1 MEIWKMK
8 KSLLPASLLSLF
20 LIGCSS
26 TPIVDVSKP
35 AGPSSSKD
43 SSSSSDETDLDL
55 ASLSDETDLD
65 LASLRDPNNILSKRS
80 IYFDYDKDVFKAEY
94 KDLVAAHA
102 KYVASHPKA
111 KMTLT
116 GNTDNRGSRE
126 YNISLGQKRSV
137 SVKKS
142 MNVLGAQDVQIE
154 TVSFGEERADTN
166 CKDNVCY
173 GKDRR
178 VDISYEKE

>member
-1 MEIWKMK
+1 MK
-8 KSLLPASLLSLF
+8 KSLFLASLLSLF

-35 AGPSSSKD
+35 AGPSASNDSNDEKD
-43 SSSSSDETDLDL
+43 LY
-55 ASLSDETDLD
+55 

-80 IYFDYDKDVFKAEY
+80 IYFDYDKDTVKAQY
-94 KDLVAAHA
+94 KDLLEAHA

-116 GNTDNRGSRE
+116 GNTDDRGSRE
-126 YNISLGQKRSV
+126 YNVSLGQKRSV

-142 MNVLGAQDVQIE
+142 MNVLGAQDTQIE

-166 CKDNVCY
+166 CKDDACY

>member
-1 MEIWKMK
+1 MK
-8 KSLLPASLLSLF
+8 KSLFLASLLSLF

-35 AGPSSSKD
+35 AGPSASND
-43 SSSSSDETDLDL
+43 SNDEK
-55 ASLSDETDLD
+55 DLD

-80 IYFDYDKDVFKAEY
+80 IYFDYDKDTVKAEY
-94 KDLVAAHA
+94 KDLLAAHA

-116 GNTDNRGSRE
+116 GNTDDRGSRE
-126 YNISLGQKRSV
+126 YNVSLGQKRSV

-142 MNVLGAQDVQIE
+142 MNVLGAQDTQIE

-166 CKDNVCY
+166 CKDDACY

>member
-1 MEIWKMK
+1 MK
-8 KSLLPASLLSLF
+8 KSLLLATLLSLF
-20 LIGCSS
+20 LVGCSS
-26 TPIVDVSKP
+26 TPINDASKP
-35 AGPSSSKD
+35 SGPSASNDEKD
-43 SSSSSDETDLDL
+43 LY
-55 ASLSDETDLD
+55 

-80 IYFDYDKDVFKAEY
+80 IYFDYDKDVVKAEY
-94 KDLVAAHA
+94 KDLLAAHA

-116 GNTDNRGSRE
+116 GNTDDRGSRE

-142 MNVLGAQDVQIE
+142 MNVLGAQDAQIE

-166 CKDNVCY
+166 CKDDACY
-173 GKDRR
+173 AKDRR

>member
-1 MEIWKMK
+1 MK
-8 KSLLPASLLSLF
+8 KSLFLASLLSLF

-35 AGPSSSKD
+35 AGPSASKD
-43 SSSSSDETDLDL
+43 ANDANDEK
-55 ASLSDETDLD
+55 DLD

-80 IYFDYDKDVFKAEY
+80 IYFDYDKDVVKAEY
-94 KDLVAAHA
+94 KDLLAAHA
-102 KYVASHPKA
+102 KYVSSHPKA

-116 GNTDNRGSRE
+116 GNTDDRGSRE
-126 YNISLGQKRSV
+126 YNVSLGQKRSV

-142 MNVLGAQDVQIE
+142 MNVLGAQDAQIE

-166 CKDNVCY
+166 CKDDECY
-173 GKDRR
+173 GKDRL

>member
-1 MEIWKMK
+1 MK
-8 KSLLPASLLSLF
+8 KSLFLASLLSLF

-35 AGPSSSKD
+35 AGPSASND
-43 SSSSSDETDLDL
+43 SSS
-55 ASLSDETDLD
+55 SDETDLD

-80 IYFDYDKDVFKAEY
+80 IYFDYDKDTVKAEY
-94 KDLVAAHA
+94 KDLLAAHA

-116 GNTDNRGSRE
+116 GNTDDRGSRE
-126 YNISLGQKRSV
+126 YNVSLGQKRSV

-142 MNVLGAQDVQIE
+142 MNVLGAQDTQIE

-166 CKDNVCY
+166 CKDDACY

>member
-1 MEIWKMK
+1 MK
-8 KSLLPASLLSLF
+8 KSLLLATLLSLF
-20 LIGCSS
+20 LVGCSS
-26 TPIVDVSKP
+26 TPINDASNP
-35 AGPSSSKD
+35 SGPSASN
-43 SSSSSDETDLDL
+43 DEK
-55 ASLSDETDLD
+55 DLD

-80 IYFDYDKDVFKAEY
+80 IYFDYDKDVVKAEY
-94 KDLVAAHA
+94 KDLLAAHT

-116 GNTDNRGSRE
+116 GNTDDRGSRE

-142 MNVLGAQDVQIE
+142 MNVLGAQDAQIE

-166 CKDNVCY
+166 CKDDACY
-173 GKDRR
+173 AKDRR

>member
-1 MEIWKMK
+1 METWKMN
-8 KSLLPASLLSLF
+8 KSLLLASLLSLF

-35 AGPSSSKD
+35 AGPAASN
-43 SSSSSDETDLDL
+43 DEN
-55 ASLSDETDLD
+55 DEKDLD

-80 IYFDYDKDVFKAEY
+80 IYFDYDKDIVKAEY
-94 KDLVAAHA
+94 KDLLAAHA
-102 KYVASHPKA
+102 KYVVSHPKA

-116 GNTDNRGSRE
+116 GNTDDRGSRE
-126 YNISLGQKRSV
+126 YNVSLGQKRSV

-142 MNVLGAQDVQIE
+142 MNVLGAQDGQIE
-154 TVSFGEERADTN
+154 TVSFGEERAETN
-166 CKDNVCY
+166 CKDDACY
-173 GKDRR
+173 AKDRR

>member
-8 KSLLPASLLSLF
+8 KSLLLATLPSLF
-20 LIGCSS
+20 LLGCSS
-26 TPIVDVSKP
+26 TPINDAPKPNAPSASVS
-35 AGPSSSKD
+35 D
-43 SSSSSDETDLDL
+43 SVSD
-55 ASLSDETDLD
+55 DEKDLD

-80 IYFDYDKDVFKAEY
+80 IYFDYDKDVVKAEY
-94 KDLVAAHA
+94 KDLVEAHA

-116 GNTDNRGSRE
+116 GNTDDRGSRE
-126 YNISLGQKRSV
+126 YNVSLGQKRSV

-142 MNVLGAQDVQIE
+142 MNVLGAQDAQIE
-154 TVSFGEERADTN
+154 TVSFGEERANTN
-166 CKDNVCY
+166 CKDDACY

>member
-1 MEIWKMK
+1 MK
-8 KSLLPASLLSLF
+8 KSLLFASLLSLF

-35 AGPSSSKD
+35 AGPSASKD
-43 SSSSSDETDLDL
+43 ESDEK
-55 ASLSDETDLD
+55 DLD

-80 IYFDYDKDVFKAEY
+80 IYFDYDKDVVKAEY
-94 KDLVAAHA
+94 KDLLAAHA
-102 KYVASHPKA
+102 KYVAAHPKA
-111 KMTLT
+111 KLTLT
-116 GNTDNRGSRE
+116 GNTDDRGSRE
-126 YNISLGQKRSV
+126 YNVSLGQKRSV

-142 MNVLGAQDVQIE
+142 MNVLGAQDGQIE
-154 TVSFGEERADTN
+154 TVSFGEERADAN
-166 CKDNVCY
+166 CKDDACY

>member
-1 MEIWKMK
+1 METWKMN
-8 KSLLPASLLSLF
+8 KSLLLASLLSLF

-35 AGPSSSKD
+35 AGPAASN
-43 SSSSSDETDLDL
+43 DEN
-55 ASLSDETDLD
+55 DENDLD

-80 IYFDYDKDVFKAEY
+80 IYFDYDKDIVKAEY
-94 KDLVAAHA
+94 KDLLAAHA
-102 KYVASHPKA
+102 KYVVSHPKA

-116 GNTDNRGSRE
+116 GNTDDRGSRE
-126 YNISLGQKRSV
+126 YNVSLGQKRSV

-142 MNVLGAQDVQIE
+142 MNVLGAQDGQIE

-166 CKDNVCY
+166 CKDDACY
-173 GKDRR
+173 AKDRR

>member
-1 MEIWKMK
+1 MK
-8 KSLLPASLLSLF
+8 KSLLLASLLSLF

-35 AGPSSSKD
+35 AGPSASN
-43 SSSSSDETDLDL
+43 DEN
-55 ASLSDETDLD
+55 DLD

-80 IYFDYDKDVFKAEY
+80 IYFDYDKDIVKTEY
-94 KDLVAAHA
+94 KDLLAAHA
-102 KYVASHPKA
+102 KYIVSHPKA

-116 GNTDNRGSRE
+116 GNTDDRGSRE
-126 YNISLGQKRSV
+126 YNVSLGQKRSV

-142 MNVLGAQDVQIE
+142 MNVLGAQDGQIE

-166 CKDNVCY
+166 CKDDACY
-173 GKDRR
+173 AKDRR

>member
-1 MEIWKMK
+1 MK
-8 KSLLPASLLSLF
+8 KSLLFASSLSLF

-26 TPIVDVSKP
+26 TPINDASKP
-35 AGPSSSKD
+35 SGPSASV
-43 SSSSSDETDLDL
+43 SDDEKDLDL
-55 ASLSDETDLD
+55 AR
-65 LASLRDPNNILSKRS
+65 LRGPNNILSKRS
-80 IYFDYDKDVFKAEY
+80 IYFDYDKDVVKAEY
-94 KDLVAAHA
+94 KDLLAAHA

-116 GNTDNRGSRE
+116 GNTDDRGSRE
-126 YNISLGQKRSV
+126 YNVSLGQKRSV

-142 MNVLGAQDVQIE
+142 MNVLGAQDAQIE

-166 CKDNVCY
+166 CKDDACY
-173 GKDRR
+173 AKDRR

>member
-1 MEIWKMK
+1 MEICKMK
-8 KSLLPASLLSLF
+8 KSLLLATLLSLF
-20 LIGCSS
+20 LVGCSS
-26 TPIVDVSKP
+26 TPINDASKP
-35 AGPSSSKD
+35 NGPSASN
-43 SSSSSDETDLDL
+43 DEK
-55 ASLSDETDLD
+55 DLD

-80 IYFDYDKDVFKAEY
+80 IYFDYDKDVVKAEY

-102 KYVASHPKA
+102 KYVSTHPKA

-116 GNTDNRGSRE
+116 GNTDDRGSRE
-126 YNISLGQKRSV
+126 YNVSLGQRRSV

-142 MNVLGAQDVQIE
+142 MNVLGAQDTQIE

-166 CKDNVCY
+166 CKDDACY
-173 GKDRR
+173 AKDRR

>member
-1 MEIWKMK
+1 MK
-8 KSLLPASLLSLF
+8 KSLLLASLLSLF
-20 LIGCSS
+20 LVGCSS
-26 TPIVDVSKP
+26 TPINDASKP
-35 AGPSSSKD
+35 SGPTA
-43 SSSSSDETDLDL
+43 DEK
-55 ASLSDETDLD
+55 DLD

-80 IYFDYDKDVFKAEY
+80 IYFDYDKDVVKAEY

-102 KYVASHPKA
+102 KYVSTHPKA

-116 GNTDNRGSRE
+116 GNTDDRGSRE
-126 YNISLGQKRSV
+126 YNVSLGQRRSV

-142 MNVLGAQDVQIE
+142 MNVLGAQDTQIE

-166 CKDNVCY
+166 CKDDACY
-173 GKDRR
+173 AKDRR

>member
-8 KSLLPASLLSLF
+8 KSLLLATLLSLF
-20 LIGCSS
+20 LVGCSS
-26 TPIVDVSKP
+26 TPINDASKP
-35 AGPSSSKD
+35 SGPSSSA
-43 SSSSSDETDLDL
+43 SEMSD
-55 ASLSDETDLD
+55 DEKDLD

-80 IYFDYDKDVFKAEY
+80 IYFDYDKDVVKAEY

-116 GNTDNRGSRE
+116 GNTDDRGSRE
-126 YNISLGQKRSV
+126 YNLSLGQKRSV

-142 MNVLGAQDVQIE
+142 MNVLGAQDTQIE

-166 CKDNVCY
+166 CKDDACY

>member
-1 MEIWKMK
+1 M
-8 KSLLPASLLSLF
+8 
-20 LIGCSS
+20 IGCSS

-35 AGPSSSKD
+35 AGPSASN
-43 SSSSSDETDLDL
+43 DEK
-55 ASLSDETDLD
+55 DLD

-80 IYFDYDKDVFKAEY
+80 IYFDYDKDVVKAEY
-94 KDLVAAHA
+94 KDLLAAHA
-102 KYVASHPKA
+102 QYVASHPKA

-116 GNTDNRGSRE
+116 GNTDDRGSRE
-126 YNISLGQKRSV
+126 YNVSLGQKRSV

-142 MNVLGAQDVQIE
+142 MNVLGAQDTQIE

-166 CKDNVCY
+166 CKDDACY

>member
-1 MEIWKMK
+1 MK
-8 KSLLPASLLSLF
+8 KSLFLASLLSLF

-35 AGPSSSKD
+35 AGPSASND
-43 SSSSSDETDLDL
+43 SNDEK
-55 ASLSDETDLD
+55 DLD

-80 IYFDYDKDVFKAEY
+80 IYFDYDKDTVKAQY
-94 KDLVAAHA
+94 KDLLEAHA
-102 KYVASHPKA
+102 KYVSSHPKA

-116 GNTDNRGSRE
+116 GNTDDRGSRE
-126 YNISLGQKRSV
+126 YNVSLGQKRSV

-142 MNVLGAQDVQIE
+142 MNVLGAQDTQIE
-154 TVSFGEERADTN
+154 TVSFGEERAETN
-166 CKDNVCY
+166 CKDDACY

>member
-1 MEIWKMK
+1 METLKMK
-8 KSLLPASLLSLF
+8 KSLLLATLLSLF
-20 LIGCSS
+20 LVGCSS
-26 TPIVDVSKP
+26 TPINDASKP
-35 AGPSSSKD
+35 SAPSSSA
-43 SSSSSDETDLDL
+43 SEMSD
-55 ASLSDETDLD
+55 DEKDLD

-80 IYFDYDKDVFKAEY
+80 IYFDYDKDVVKAEY

-116 GNTDNRGSRE
+116 GNTDDRGSRE
-126 YNISLGQKRSV
+126 YNLSLGQKRSV

-142 MNVLGAQDVQIE
+142 MNVLGAQDTQIE

-166 CKDNVCY
+166 CKDDACH

>member
-1 MEIWKMK
+1 MK
-8 KSLLPASLLSLF
+8 KSLFLASLLSLF

-35 AGPSSSKD
+35 AGPSASND
-43 SSSSSDETDLDL
+43 SSDEK
-55 ASLSDETDLD
+55 DLD

-80 IYFDYDKDVFKAEY
+80 IYFDYDKDTVKAEY
-94 KDLVAAHA
+94 KDLLAAHA

-116 GNTDNRGSRE
+116 GNTDDRGSRE
-126 YNISLGQKRSV
+126 YNVSLGQKRSV
-137 SVKKS
+137 SVKKY
-142 MNVLGAQDVQIE
+142 MNVLGAQDTQIE

-166 CKDNVCY
+166 CKDDACY

>member
-1 MEIWKMK
+1 MK
-8 KSLLPASLLSLF
+8 KSLILASLLSFF

-35 AGPSSSKD
+35 AGPSA
-43 SSSSSDETDLDL
+43 SD
-55 ASLSDETDLD
+55 DEKDLD

-80 IYFDYDKDVFKAEY
+80 IYFDYDKDVVKAEY
-94 KDLVAAHA
+94 KDLLAAHA
-102 KYVASHPKA
+102 QYVASHPKA

-116 GNTDNRGSRE
+116 GNTDDRGSRE
-126 YNISLGQKRSV
+126 YNVSLGQKRSV

-142 MNVLGAQDVQIE
+142 MNVLGAQDTQIE

-166 CKDNVCY
+166 CKDDACY

>member
-1 MEIWKMK
+1 MK
-8 KSLLPASLLSLF
+8 KSLLLATLLSLF
-20 LIGCSS
+20 LAGCSS
-26 TPIVDVSKP
+26 TPINDASKP
-35 AGPSSSKD
+35 SGPSASN
-43 SSSSSDETDLDL
+43 DEK
-55 ASLSDETDLD
+55 DLD

-80 IYFDYDKDVFKAEY
+80 IYFDYDKDVVKAEY
-94 KDLVAAHA
+94 KDLLAAHA

-116 GNTDNRGSRE
+116 GNTDDRGSRV
-126 YNISLGQKRSV
+126 YNVSLGQKRSV

-142 MNVLGAQDVQIE
+142 INVLGAQDAQIE

-166 CKDNVCY
+166 CKDDACY
-173 GKDRR
+173 AKDRR

>member
-1 MEIWKMK
+1 MK
-8 KSLLPASLLSLF
+8 KSLLLASLLSLF

-35 AGPSSSKD
+35 AGPSASKD
-43 SSSSSDETDLDL
+43 ENDEK
-55 ASLSDETDLD
+55 DLD

-80 IYFDYDKDVFKAEY
+80 IYFDYDKDIVKAEY
-94 KDLVAAHA
+94 KDLLAAHA

-116 GNTDNRGSRE
+116 GNTDDRGSRE
-126 YNISLGQKRSV
+126 YNVSLGQKRSV

-142 MNVLGAQDVQIE
+142 MNVLGAQDAQIE

-166 CKDNVCY
+166 CKDDACY

>member
-1 MEIWKMK
+1 MK
-8 KSLLPASLLSLF
+8 KSLLLASLLSLF

-35 AGPSSSKD
+35 AGPSASKD
-43 SSSSSDETDLDL
+43 ENDEK
-55 ASLSDETDLD
+55 DLD

-80 IYFDYDKDVFKAEY
+80 IYFDYDKDTVKAEY
-94 KDLVAAHA
+94 KDLLEAHA

-116 GNTDNRGSRE
+116 GNTDDRGSRE
-126 YNISLGQKRSV
+126 YNVSLGQKRSV

-142 MNVLGAQDVQIE
+142 MNVLGAQDTQIE

-166 CKDNVCY
+166 CKDDACY

>member
-1 MEIWKMK
+1 MK
-8 KSLLPASLLSLF
+8 KSLFLASLLSLF

-35 AGPSSSKD
+35 AGPSASND
-43 SSSSSDETDLDL
+43 SNDEK
-55 ASLSDETDLD
+55 DLD

-80 IYFDYDKDVFKAEY
+80 IYFDYDKDTVKAEY
-94 KDLVAAHA
+94 KDLLAAHA

-116 GNTDNRGSRE
+116 GNTDDRGSRE
-126 YNISLGQKRSV
+126 YNVSLGQKRSV

-142 MNVLGAQDVQIE
+142 MNVLGAQDTQIE

-166 CKDNVCY
+166 CKDNACY

>member
-8 KSLLPASLLSLF
+8 KSLLLATLLSLF
-20 LIGCSS
+20 LVGCSS
-26 TPIVDVSKP
+26 TPINDASKP
-35 AGPSSSKD
+35 NGPSASN
-43 SSSSSDETDLDL
+43 DEK
-55 ASLSDETDLD
+55 DLD

-80 IYFDYDKDVFKAEY
+80 IYFDYDKDVVKAEY

-102 KYVASHPKA
+102 KYVSTHPKA

-116 GNTDNRGSRE
+116 GNTDDRGSRE
-126 YNISLGQKRSV
+126 YNVSLGQRRSV

-142 MNVLGAQDVQIE
+142 MNVLGAQDTQIE

-166 CKDNVCY
+166 CKDDACY

>member
-1 MEIWKMK
+1 MK
-8 KSLLPASLLSLF
+8 KSLLLATLLSLF
-20 LIGCSS
+20 LVGCSS
-26 TPIVDVSKP
+26 TPINDASKP
-35 AGPSSSKD
+35 SGPSASN
-43 SSSSSDETDLDL
+43 DEK
-55 ASLSDETDLD
+55 DLD

-80 IYFDYDKDVFKAEY
+80 IYFDYDKDVVKAEY
-94 KDLVAAHA
+94 KDLLAAHA

-116 GNTDNRGSRE
+116 GNTDDRGSRE

-142 MNVLGAQDVQIE
+142 MNVLGAQDAQIE

-166 CKDNVCY
+166 CKDDACY
-173 GKDRR
+173 AKDRR

>member
-1 MEIWKMK
+1 MK
-8 KSLLPASLLSLF
+8 KSLFLASLLSLF

-26 TPIVDVSKP
+26 TPIVDVTKP
-35 AGPSSSKD
+35 AGPSASND
-43 SSSSSDETDLDL
+43 SNDEK
-55 ASLSDETDLD
+55 DLD

-80 IYFDYDKDVFKAEY
+80 IYFDYDKDTVKAEY
-94 KDLVAAHA
+94 KDLLAAHA

-116 GNTDNRGSRE
+116 GNTDDRGSRE
-126 YNISLGQKRSV
+126 YNVSLGQKRSV

-142 MNVLGAQDVQIE
+142 MNVLGAQDTQIE

-166 CKDNVCY
+166 CKDDACY

>member
-1 MEIWKMK
+1 MK
-8 KSLLPASLLSLF
+8 KSLFLASLLSLF

-35 AGPSSSKD
+35 AGPSASND
-43 SSSSSDETDLDL
+43 SSDEK
-55 ASLSDETDLD
+55 DLD

-80 IYFDYDKDVFKAEY
+80 IYFDYDKDTVKAEY
-94 KDLVAAHA
+94 KDLLAAHA

-116 GNTDNRGSRE
+116 GNTDDRGSRE
-126 YNISLGQKRSV
+126 YNVSLGQKRSV

-142 MNVLGAQDVQIE
+142 MNVLGAQDAQIE

-166 CKDNVCY
+166 CKDDACY
-173 GKDRR
+173 SKDRR

>member
-1 MEIWKMK
+1 MK
-8 KSLLPASLLSLF
+8 KSLLLVSLLSLF

-35 AGPSSSKD
+35 AGPSASKD
-43 SSSSSDETDLDL
+43 ENDEK
-55 ASLSDETDLD
+55 DLD

-80 IYFDYDKDVFKAEY
+80 IYFDYDKDTVKAEY
-94 KDLVAAHA
+94 KDLLAAHA

-116 GNTDNRGSRE
+116 GNTDDRGSRE
-126 YNISLGQKRSV
+126 YNVSLGQKRSV

-142 MNVLGAQDVQIE
+142 MNVLGAQDAQIE

-166 CKDNVCY
+166 CKDDACY

>member
-1 MEIWKMK
+1 MK
-8 KSLLPASLLSLF
+8 KSLLLASLLSLF

-35 AGPSSSKD
+35 AGPSASND
-43 SSSSSDETDLDL
+43 SSSS
-55 ASLSDETDLD
+55 SDETDLD

-80 IYFDYDKDVFKAEY
+80 IYFDYDKDVVKAEY
-94 KDLVAAHA
+94 KDLLAAHA

-116 GNTDNRGSRE
+116 GNTDDRGSRE
-126 YNISLGQKRSV
+126 YNVSLGQKRSV

-142 MNVLGAQDVQIE
+142 MNVLGAQDIQIE

-166 CKDNVCY
+166 CKDDTCY
-173 GKDRR
+173 AKDRR

>member
-1 MEIWKMK
+1 MK
-8 KSLLPASLLSLF
+8 KSLLLVSLLSLF

-35 AGPSSSKD
+35 AGPSASKD
-43 SSSSSDETDLDL
+43 ENDEK
-55 ASLSDETDLD
+55 DLD

-80 IYFDYDKDVFKAEY
+80 IYFDYDKDTVKAEY
-94 KDLVAAHA
+94 KDLLAAHA

-116 GNTDNRGSRE
+116 GNTDDRGSRE
-126 YNISLGQKRSV
+126 YNVSLGQKRSV

-142 MNVLGAQDVQIE
+142 INVLGAQDTQIE

-166 CKDNVCY
+166 CKDDACY

>member
-1 MEIWKMK
+1 MK
-8 KSLLPASLLSLF
+8 KSLLFASLLSLF
-20 LIGCSS
+20 LVGCSS
-26 TPIVDVSKP
+26 TPINDVSKP
-35 AGPSSSKD
+35 NGPSVSV
-43 SSSSSDETDLDL
+43 SD
-55 ASLSDETDLD
+55 DEKDLD

-80 IYFDYDKDVFKAEY
+80 IYFDYDKDVVKAEY
-94 KDLVAAHA
+94 KDLLAAHA

-116 GNTDNRGSRE
+116 GNTDDRGSRE
-126 YNISLGQKRSV
+126 YNVSLGQKRSV

-142 MNVLGAQDVQIE
+142 MNVLGAQDAQIE

-166 CKDNVCY
+166 CKDDACY
-173 GKDRR
+173 AKDRR

>member
-1 MEIWKMK
+1 MK
-8 KSLLPASLLSLF
+8 KSLFLASLLSLF
-20 LIGCSS
+20 LVGCSS

-35 AGPSSSKD
+35 AGPSASKD
-43 SSSSSDETDLDL
+43 ENDEK
-55 ASLSDETDLD
+55 DLD

-80 IYFDYDKDVFKAEY
+80 IYFDYDKDVVKAEY
-94 KDLVAAHA
+94 KDLLAAHA

-116 GNTDNRGSRE
+116 GNTDDRGSRE
-126 YNISLGQKRSV
+126 YNVSLGQKRSV

-142 MNVLGAQDVQIE
+142 MNVLGAQDAQIE
-154 TVSFGEERADTN
+154 TVSFGEERAYTN
-166 CKDNVCY
+166 CKDDACY

>member
-1 MEIWKMK
+1 MK
-8 KSLLPASLLSLF
+8 KSLFLASLLSLF

-35 AGPSSSKD
+35 AGPSASKD
-43 SSSSSDETDLDL
+43 ANDANDEK
-55 ASLSDETDLD
+55 DLD

-80 IYFDYDKDVFKAEY
+80 IYFDYDKDLVKAEY
-94 KDLVAAHA
+94 KDLLAAHA
-102 KYVASHPKA
+102 KYVSSHPKA

-116 GNTDNRGSRE
+116 GNTDDRGSRE
-126 YNISLGQKRSV
+126 YNVSLGQKRSV
-137 SVKKS
+137 SVKKF
-142 MNVLGAQDVQIE
+142 MNVLGAQDAQIE

-166 CKDNVCY
+166 CKDDACY